1 MAEAP
6 PRSPALQL
14 YTLGREGGWPFA
26 RSAAEPSSLF
36 PPPSSLLLSPP
47 GFSHLPPP
55 ETSSRHRPVQ
65 WLSLSPVGV
74 GAPEK
79 SPTDQAGEDW
89 LGETREPLWAPRAP
103 GIPSTGTWGG
113 GRS

>member
-1 MAEAP
+1 MEAGETP
-6 PRSPALQL
+6 PTS
-14 YTLGREGGWPFA
+14 F
-26 RSAAEPSSLF
+26 
-36 PPPSSLLLSPP
+36 SSLLRLRLSVRPRRQ
-47 GFSHLPPP
+47 P
-55 ETSSRHRPVQ
+55 EGWAAPESGAGEGPAAVQ

-79 SPTDQAGEDW
+79 SPTDKAGEDW